1 MERPSL
7 GHSPILTMPPSSPEQ
22 IFLNDEKPKYTLKQL
37 KRTMNSCIF
46 FFNDNWYDKK
56 MLTWRKFSD
65 MSKIE
70 LVALFSDITTHVKN
84 FYNYIWLFFEIHMQK
99 IIFISVMLLCVND
112 VSLNR
117 IEDMSKI

>member
-1 MERPSL
+1 
-7 GHSPILTMPPSSPEQ
+7 
-22 IFLNDEKPKYTLKQL
+22 
-37 KRTMNSCIF
+37 
-46 FFNDNWYDKK
+46 

-117 IEDMSKI
+117 IEDISKI